1 MTEALGQ
8 ARQGSSWE
16 SGGHIGPRWTLLPQ
30 GMNQRLLPSLVNSV
44 SPTKSLKSSWI
55 ALAHS
60 RFVPNSLDVGEA
72 GELGTGIRRL
82 DFRAR
87 SYCSVLKAD
96 ERITGVC
103 VGFSGGPYKNG
114 LREC

>member
-1 MTEALGQ
+1 ML
-8 ARQGSSWE
+8 
-16 SGGHIGPRWTLLPQ
+16 Q

-44 SPTKSLKSSWI
+44 SPTKSLKSSWT

-60 RFVPNSLDVGEA
+60 TFVPNSLDVGEA

-82 DFRAR
+82 DFRVR
-87 SYCSVLKAD
+87 SYCSVLKAG

-103 VGFSGGPYKNG
+103 VAFSGGP
-114 LREC
+114 